1 MTQAPTPGPL
11 TAAIDMLSDAR
22 DFIDRF
28 SDVIDGDYGT
38 SEPNAAMVMVHEI
51 NATIDHLS
59 APTAPVEASG
69 SERENLKAAL
79 QRSKGWPHDLHPG
92 PAADAAIAALHPQTS
107 GETRE
112 HGPKCWGKTSASDE
126 MAHCYCGS
134 TDLRPQPSGETR
146 EAVRLALEDADALDR
161 VSEEADDNQWQDWA
175 ATMRQAAS
183 RIHRL
188 ALLSTSPLA
197 LGGQQ
202 GDSETLRVLLDNLVI
217 AQTLSKDIRQKATDE
232 ACSYLYDRRTT
243 PARAE
248 AQDEGAAGDSAIALA
263 RRCTQTIA
271 AQHGPDSDF
280 ANGARMVLAALI
292 CAPSA
297 HPSPTPAACISESAL
312 SHLIAE
318 GDVRYV
324 NENDVPTSAEDN
336 RAWASF
342 IAKHVLRHVTPA
354 ADADVKA
361 LLDDLSKG
369 KLGRKEG
376 DPVRNEFDRHIQT
389 VQRLAAAAD
398 ADRVRIAVEAFLKA
412 EDEARDRL
420 REAGT
425 PLPSTPEV
433 DALREALAALEST
446 AAKEGGE

>member
-1 MTQAPTPGPL
+1 MTATQAPTPGPL
-11 TAAIDMLSDAR
+11 SMTIGQIDLERLRSIIHLATHQVLPFADKPMQP
-22 DFIDRF
+22 F
-28 SDVIDGDYGT
+28 SAKERAGMQV
-38 SEPNAAMVMVHEI
+38 EI
-51 NATIDHLS
+51 ADLIINDIGKAN

-69 SERENLKAAL
+69 SERDTSDAIDLLVRSKAAL
-79 QRSKGWPHDLHPG
+79 QGHIDAIQAGKQASEIGQPVGQPNPILECINGLPEIVRWLDAGQFDIE
-92 PAADAAIAALHPQTS
+92 AAFEDYEDRIDAA
-107 GETRE
+107 
-112 HGPKCWGKTSASDE
+112 
-126 MAHCYCGS
+126 
-134 TDLRPQPSGETR
+134 LRPQPSGETR
-146 EAVRLALEDADALDR
+146 EQAVMVCPQCEGEGHYADGVDEAAC
-161 VSEEADDNQWQDWA
+161 SEQCTRCAGNGWIVD
-175 ATMRQAAS
+175 
-183 RIHRL
+183 L
-188 ALLSTSPLA
+188 ALLSSRPLA

-292 CAPSA
+292 CAPA
-297 HPSPTPAACISESAL
+297 LDHPSPP
-312 SHLIAE
+312 
-318 GDVRYV
+318 
-324 NENDVPTSAEDN
+324 P
-336 RAWASF
+336 
-342 IAKHVLRHVTPA
+342 
-354 ADADVKA
+354 
-361 LLDDLSKG
+361 
-369 KLGRKEG
+369 
-376 DPVRNEFDRHIQT
+376 
-389 VQRLAAAAD
+389 AAD

-433 DALREALAALEST
+433 DALREALAALKST
-446 AAKEGGE
+446 AAKEGGEL

>member
-1 MTQAPTPGPL
+1 MTATQAPTPGPL
-11 TAAIDMLSDAR
+11 SVGDRVVAIADLRQA
-22 DFIDRF
+22 
-28 SDVIDGDYGT
+28 
-38 SEPNAAMVMVHEI
+38 PNGAVWIKEGEEALIVREFGVNGCLVGVLTDEGHEGEW
-51 NATIDHLS
+51 AKTCFRL
-59 APTAPVEASG
+59 ALTAPVEASG

-146 EAVRLALEDADALDR
+146 PTDEEIRSAIKATEYKYFGDYEFTEDQHAAVDVLVR
-161 VSEEADDNQWQDWA
+161 A
-175 ATMRQAAS
+175 AQV
-183 RIHRL
+183 
-188 ALLSTSPLA
+188 LLSARPLA

-271 AQHGPDSDF
+271 AQHGPDSDL

-292 CAPSA
+292 CAPA
-297 HPSPTPAACISESAL
+297 LDHPSPP
-312 SHLIAE
+312 
-318 GDVRYV
+318 
-324 NENDVPTSAEDN
+324 
-336 RAWASF
+336 
-342 IAKHVLRHVTPA
+342 PA
-354 ADADVKA
+354 AD
-361 LLDDLSKG
+361 
-369 KLGRKEG
+369 E
-376 DPVRNEFDRHIQT
+376 
-389 VQRLAAAAD
+389 
-398 ADRVRIAVEAFLKA
+398 DRVRIAVEALEKA
-412 EDEARDRL
+412 VWSLGSFGQLAADEEGGNTEGLDDEVVVRMTFPD
-420 REAGT
+420 
-425 PLPSTPEV
+425 PEYGGEKTLLGEV
-433 DALREALAALEST
+433 FIRAFRKAKAATDECREALAALKS
-446 AAKEGGE
+446 EGKA